1 MLKYWI
7 WLSTRQ
13 NVSGAQAIVLLSR
26 FGSAVAI
33 YQADEEALKRGSD
46 ASVPPSLLDKSLT
59 GAEVILQQC
68 YQKNIH
74 VMTIQDAQYPARLRT
89 IDDPPIVLYYKGVF
103 PAIDTSPV
111 IAMVGTR
118 KASAYGL
125 MQAKRLGY
133 QVAKC
138 GGMVVSGGAEGIDTM
153 CLTGRA
159 EREPSGDCGPRRR
172 CGRGL
177 SREQPDAFR
186 GYRVPRL
193 PHQRISAADAGA
205 RLAFPGAQPDYQRAF
220 PRRCGRGSAEALGRT
235 DYGKPRVRAGK
246 RRLYRAR

>member
-13 NVSGAQAIVLLSR
+13 NVSGAQAIALLSR

-46 ASVPPSLLDKSLT
+46 APVPPSLLDKSLT
-59 GAEVILQQC
+59 VAEVILQQC

-153 CLTGRA
+153 CLTG
-159 EREPSGDCGPRRR
+159 
-172 CGRGL
+172 
-177 SREQPDAFR
+177 
-186 GYRVPRL
+186 
-193 PHQRISAADAGA
+193 A
-205 RLAFPGAQPDYQRAF
+205 R
-220 PRRCGRGSAEALGRT
+220 T
-235 DYGKPRVRAGK
+235 VR
-246 RRLYRAR
+246 

>member
-13 NVSGAQAIVLLSR
+13 NVSGAQAIALLSR

-46 ASVPPSLLDKSLT
+46 APVPPSLLDKSLT

-74 VMTIQDAQYPARLRT
+74 VMTIQDAQYPARLRS

-153 CLTGRA
+153 CLTGA
-159 EREPSGDCGPRRR
+159 
-172 CGRGL
+172 L
-177 SREQPDAFR
+177 SAN
-186 GYRVPRL
+186 RL

>member
-13 NVSGAQAIVLLSR
+13 NVSGAQAIALLSR

-46 ASVPPSLLDKSLT
+46 APVPPSLLDKSLT

-74 VMTIQDAQYPARLRT
+74 VMTIQDAQYPARLRS

-153 CLTGRA
+153 CLTGALSANRPVIAVLGCGVDVVYPAENALRLPFRA
-159 EREPSGDCGPRRR
+159 IPGLGDIAAAVGYENFSYFYRRFR
-172 CGRGL
+172 QLYGCSPNRYRQL
-177 SREQPDAFR
+177 YDQRQPDGRNRR
-186 GYRVPRL
+186 GMP
-193 PHQRISAADAGA
+193 ADM
-205 RLAFPGAQPDYQRAF
+205 
-220 PRRCGRGSAEALGRT
+220 
-235 DYGKPRVRAGK
+235 
-246 RRLYRAR
+246 